1 MKETFTYKEK
11 MSFSYFYPVIAFVLL
26 AGICWYFHY
35 GLAFG
40 KFRLLAY
47 PNSVYVLA
55 AIAVVFLVSALLKMN
70 KANESKKNPNPI
82 KVEETGFSFPHKGN
96 KTEIAFTTIEKLDKD
111 NDEDDGP
118 SFIVTSGG
126 KNYEFFEEKF
136 ETPAQYAAFVDLI
149 EKGAKK

>member
-26 AGICWYFHY
+26 AGICWYFGY

-55 AIAVVFLVSALLKMN
+55 AIAVVFLVSALLKMK
-70 KANESKKNPNPI
+70 KANESKKNPHPI
-82 KVEETGFSFPHKGN
+82 TVEEAGFSFPHKGN
-96 KTEIAFTTIEKLDKD
+96 KVEIAFPAIEKLDKD

-118 SFIVTSGG
+118 SFIVTSTG
-126 KNYEFFEEKF
+126 KDYEFFEEKF
-136 ETPAQYAAFVDLI
+136 ESPTQYAAFVDLI